1 MNYQQWLQQATQ
13 ALNQANSYENGR
25 IDALALL
32 QSVTQKSRA
41 FILAFGETALEKK
54 TLEKLTALL
63 SRRLKGEPIAY
74 LLGEKEFCRWQCR
87 KKR

>member
-13 ALNQANSYENGR
+13 ALNQANSSENGR

-54 TLEKLTALL
+54 NVGKTDRTFIPSFERRTYCL
-63 SRRLKGEPIAY
+63 SS
-74 LLGEKEFCRWQCR
+74 W
-87 KKR
+87 